1 MTSSLVWIR
10 TTPCTLNESRFRYM
24 NSERKEALSKGGT
37 MIEVPPHLDKYTKLF
52 EEHLATLDRLQ
63 VIVLNGHLIVE
74 SAIDN
79 IIALML
85 FHPEHIHK
93 ARLEFSQKVQL
104 VRGYALRKNKNGIW
118 ALILTIGEVRNEV
131 AHNLTEARQ
140 NDKMAQLRRL
150 YFREAPEMVELHKDS
165 SDEEIAYCA
174 CGLCAGFLGTLEH
187 DSKSLRRLIDGLDAV
202 LNPEERRVQPKE

>member
-1 MTSSLVWIR
+1 MA
-10 TTPCTLNESRFRYM
+10 
-24 NSERKEALSKGGT
+24 KA
-37 MIEVPPHLDKYTKLF
+37 PPHLDKYTKLF
-52 EEHLATLDRLQ
+52 EKHLETLDRLQ

-85 FHPEHIHK
+85 FHPEHIQK

-104 VRGYALRKNKNGIW
+104 ARGYALRKNKDGIW

-140 NDKMAQLRRL
+140 NEKMAQLRRL
-150 YFREAPEMVELHKDS
+150 YFREAPELEKSHKEA
-165 SDEEIAYCA
+165 SDEEIAYYA
-174 CGLCAGFLGTLEH
+174 CELCAGFLGTLEE
-187 DSKSLRRLIDGLDAV
+187 DSRSLRRMIDGLDGV
-202 LNPEERRVQPKE
+202 LNPAQRRVAPKA